1 MVGSGLDNSV
11 SVSAGSG
18 CLKFFVELGFVPSRH
33 HLGFGGSASAAS
45 SHTVS
50 MDEFM
55 VVGTNKIFRLEHCRK
70 SSRQFRWKGG
80 DALPGKLFVV
90 DNVVL
95 QQAMVGMVHEP
106 VFLWR
111 IISLG

>member
-1 MVGSGLDNSV
+1 M
-11 SVSAGSG
+11 
-18 CLKFFVELGFVPSRH
+18 E
-33 HLGFGGSASAAS
+33 
-45 SHTVS
+45 
-50 MDEFM
+50 
-55 VVGTNKIFRLEHCRK
+55 
-70 SSRQFRWKGG
+70 GG
-80 DALPGKLFVV
+80 DALPGKLFVVDNVVFV